1 MGDVTAWVGDK
12 LNRKAEA
19 DDLLQ
24 FLHGRLKER
33 RGRGVGASYVVN
45 VDSGWGQGKTYF
57 LSNIRKDLVG
67 RGAAVTLIDAW
78 ATDFSD
84 DPLTAIMSAVDA
96 ALKPHLKSKKLKEA
110 WRDVLKSGG
119 SLAISLTKHVSSK
132 LASRYVGEFGDE
144 LFDATFG
151 EDSDKSSDDKKSDE
165 DKLGLGGASEEVIDK
180 LADSALSRLI
190 ETFRKQERSIVTF
203 KSQLSKV
210 AEAINKGTDDFTP
223 IYILVDELDRC
234 RPTYAIRLLESVKH
248 LFNTD
253 GVVFIIATDTEQLSE
268 SIKAVYG
275 ANFESDRYL
284 RRFFDRT
291 YRFREPSLEEFVG
304 YLLDRSSIPLDR
316 LGCPRGLSPQKMAE
330 IIFRDFGSSL
340 RDVEQC
346 FDMLQTFSTMW
357 NHKIPIELGLAL
369 TLICLYHSNR
379 IEEYKW
385 LSGQPTSLAMAS
397 VFKRP
402 SVLLRNIVGGYNEP
416 RREITSSTADLLS
429 AYSDLRTTSLIQL
442 VEKQSPGH
450 PAGQYVREVIANELA
465 VLHGNSYQSD
475 KPPYSV
481 VREYHRYIELAERLA
496 E

>member
-1 MGDVTAWVGDK
+1 MDDASAWAGDK

-24 FLHGRLKER
+24 FLHGRLQER
-33 RGRGVGASYVVN
+33 RGRGVGASYVIN
-45 VDSGWGQGKTYF
+45 VDSGWGQGKSYF
-57 LSNIRKDLVG
+57 LSNIKKDLVE
-67 RGAAVTLIDAW
+67 RGAAVALIDAW

-84 DPLTAIMSAVDA
+84 DPLTAIMSAVEA
-96 ALKPHLKSKKLKEA
+96 ALKPQLGSRKLKEA
-110 WRDVLKSGG
+110 WQGVLKSGG
-119 SLAISLTKHVSSK
+119 SLAISLTRHVSSK

-151 EDSDKSSDDKKSDE
+151 EDTDKSSADKKSDE
-165 DKLGLGGASEEVIDK
+165 DKLGVGGASEEVIDK

-190 ETFRKQERSIVTF
+190 NTFRKQERSIATF
-203 KSQLSKV
+203 KSQLTKV
-210 AEAINKGTDDFTP
+210 AQAINKSGQDFTP
-223 IYILVDELDRC
+223 IYIFVDELDRC

-253 GVVFIIATDTEQLSE
+253 GVVFIIATDTMQLSE

-291 YRFREPSLEEFVG
+291 YRLREPSIEEFVG
-304 YLLDRSSIPLDR
+304 YLLDRSSIPPDR
-316 LGCPRGLSPQKMAE
+316 LGCPRGIAPQRLAE
-330 IIFRDFGSSL
+330 IIFKDFGSSL

-346 FDMLQTFSTMW
+346 LDMLQTFSTMW
-357 NHKIPIELGLAL
+357 KYKIPIELPLAL

-379 IEEYKW
+379 LEQYKA
-385 LSGQPTSLAMAS
+385 LSGQGPMIPMHS
-397 VFKRP
+397 VFMHP
-402 SVLLRNIVGGYNEP
+402 STVLRKTVGGLNEP
-416 RREITSSTADLLS
+416 RREIVSTTVDLVG
-429 AYSDLRTTSLIQL
+429 AYSDLQNRSLVQL
-442 VEKQSPGH
+442 LDRQPPSD
-450 PAGQYVREVIANELA
+450 PAGQYVREIISNELS
-465 VLHGNSYQSD
+465 VLHGNSYPTQ

-481 VREYHRYIELAERLA
+481 VREYNRYIELAERLA